1 MDGIAILERVE
12 QDEQLSRELESDG
25 HFDEPE
31 VEDVSYPA
39 SSSSSDDFIDGEPI
53 PTPSRLPPSGP
64 PGLFSPLSTTTAIRP
79 PPPPRPTPRWEHPGA
94 AVPPPAQLL
103 QQPPLLLVPFVN
115 LVGIKLIPSC
125 SGSSST
131 NDTKSAPVP
140 WPRTSSSRAP
150 TSTLTP
156 PRRATTSPRREEG
169 ARRVL
174 QSFAGQTVLSRAVNA
189 NQQSWKPRH
198 RHQQRWSWT

>member
-1 MDGIAILERVE
+1 MSEAKRRRVHEGGAVIVGRPAFKEYMTGLRRGWTESLERVE

-94 AVPPPAQLL
+94 AVPPPAQLP

-115 LVGIKLIPSC
+115 LVGIKLIPLMLWEFFHERHKVRAGALAAYKLISRADLDFDAAAE
-125 SGSSST
+125 GYYKSST
-131 NDTKSAPVP
+131 
-140 WPRTSSSRAP
+140 
-150 TSTLTP
+150 
-156 PRRATTSPRREEG
+156 
-169 ARRVL
+169 
-174 QSFAGQTVLSRAVNA
+174 
-189 NQQSWKPRH
+189 
-198 RHQQRWSWT
+198 